1 MSTTNFSI
9 GEEPFIDF
17 TTSGWPQDKREELST
32 ALRGLLG
39 VTSLSY
45 AGAGDTTRLRYNPDV
60 TSRQAL
66 MDAAT
71 PLADQILPGYSFS
84 SR

>member
-9 GEEPFIDF
+9 AEEPFIDF

-32 ALRGLLG
+32 ALKGLVG
-39 VTSLSY
+39 VTSLNY
-45 AGAGDTTRLRYNPDV
+45 AGGGDTTRLRYDPAI

-71 PLADQILPGYSFS
+71 PLADQILPGYSFG